1 MVSQEYAKEVNL
13 AHKYFYNSLTAFKWL
28 TRNEFQPVILT
39 CKAALYVFTL
49 MLSFVFLWIIVPVAF
64 ISTTNP

>member
-49 MLSFVFLWIIVPVAF
+49 MLSFVFL
-64 ISTTNP
+64 